1 MRHHL
6 HLHLHPQ
13 ARKAQ
18 ASGHEAAD
26 GAGEDPETTRGAK
39 KPQVL
44 ERLPSAVVM
53 STPRGGG
60 PNGPGSPRRLRMQLD
75 FTDEALRSTLSPE
88 RARAGSDT

>member
-26 GAGEDPETTRGAK
+26 GAGEP
-39 KPQVL
+39 L
-44 ERLPSAVVM
+44 SAISLIAEVAAAVFRAESRM
-53 STPRGGG
+53 ILSRSVCLTLTGPRGV
-60 PNGPGSPRRLRMQLD
+60 S
-75 FTDEALRSTLSPE
+75 
-88 RARAGSDT
+88 